1 MGKFGM
7 VSCEAISNVCRLFA
21 FVLIVLSKVLL
32 LVHVFQ
38 PAQSSLAHSKMVLEV
53 LLHQACVFHSN
64 SHAQCHQ
71 LADQ

>member
-1 MGKFGM
+1 MGKFILI
-7 VSCEAISNVCRLFA
+7 CFEAISNVSRLFA

-53 LLHQACVFHSN
+53 LLRQACVFHRD